1 MNASICGISAI
12 VCVALLGCGKGTEL
26 KTAPPPENQVG
37 YKSVQ
42 AQDVSIFV
50 PDGWEPGVMGGVD
63 VLASGLTGLDEDPT
77 NVIGCWI
84 NIEERKIP
92 GQPRTGLL
100 LKKIVG
106 GGNLE
111 SATKTMG
118 QTLMAYDTKEPVELP
133 IGPSTEFSLT
143 RTTRGGDRIGMLIYV
158 VSKGKDAYNIMFVSS
173 LDQEGIKRIGKEAI
187 QSLRIKLDN

>member
-1 MNASICGISAI
+1 
-12 VCVALLGCGKGTEL
+12 
-26 KTAPPPENQVG
+26 
-37 YKSVQ
+37 
-42 AQDVSIFV
+42 
-50 PDGWEPGVMGGVD
+50 MGGVD

-77 NVIGCWI
+77 NVIGCFI

>member
-12 VCVALLGCGKGTEL
+12 VCVALLGWGKGTEL

-63 VLASGLTGLDEDPT
+63 VVASGLTGLDEDPT

-84 NIEERKIP
+84 NVEERKIP

-100 LKKIVG
+100 LKKIAG

-158 VSKGKDAYNIMFVSS
+158 VSKGKDAYNIIFVSS